1 MTAPQFLVT
10 DETTRAGL
18 PINSATSLMETWN
31 IPVGR
36 FAELLGLSDRH
47 WRRISKTEGSLG
59 MIASDRLAR
68 VQKIL
73 KHVREVFETEDSAE
87 YWLKTAVAALDGRTP
102 LSMLDTDA
110 GIEGVRTVLTRI
122 EHGVFS

>member
-1 MTAPQFLVT
+1 MTTPQFLVA
-10 DETTRAGL
+10 DHATRAGL
-18 PINSATSLMETWN
+18 PIHDATQLMEQWR
-31 IPVGR
+31 IPVAR

-47 WRRISKTEGSLG
+47 WRRINRTDGSLG
-59 MIASDRLAR
+59 VIESDRLSR

-73 KHVREVFETEDSAE
+73 QHVSDVFETTEAAE
-87 YWLKTAVAALDGRTP
+87 HWVKTPVAALDGRTP

-110 GIEGVRTVLTRI
+110 GIDGVRTVLIRI